1 MSLLRGTVIDN
12 QDPMQR
18 GRCRVYVWGM
28 HQEADD
34 NLPWAETAGSTA
46 FALHKGVGYSG
57 VIQVGTTV
65 WVQFEQQDIQC
76 PVIVGVFVGHDT
88 DSPGDV
94 SPENSDFNPDAKG
107 DNYGK
112 VWMFNTP
119 AGNSFK
125 MDDANPQVHIKTPNG
140 FELHLDDANRRIRL
154 GTPCG
159 PEIVMECDGKLV
171 LSSGCAKITLD
182 KCETIIDS
190 NVTVNGHLTAQGLFA
205 PNICYCSSPGA
216 RFNGK
221 FSSQNK
227 KKKECEPQTDDKGNT
242 SCNKDL
248 PPQNDLGTLEEEMAK
263 LVDEAKNIYIDRNG
277 TKAPFNVCE
286 TKMSP
291 ERYQCLKASGK
302 EVPIQMVCGLGVQA
316 VPHDGNCEEANAP
329 NDETQGNKV
338 DNACDPNAKGA
349 DARGMRKIKR
359 AENKPGWTYLGP
371 TITGMNMQQT
381 TALAKIMASSES
393 DFRVSVVN
401 PDGYL
406 GEFQMGAAALIEAG
420 LVKRGTSN
428 RGLENPANWNNGL
441 SKSKYLADRQLQHN
455 AWAAYTNSQIRQL
468 GSRYTGAK
476 DIKDKFGVVAA
487 AHLLGPAGSKK
498 LTNVDGNGVTGN
510 SYYDMA
516 AVAAKRWLCDKK

>member
-34 NLPWAETAGSTA
+34 NLPWAETAGSTM
-46 FALHKGVGYSG
+46 FGLHRGVGYSG
-57 VIQVGTTV
+57 VLQVGTTV

-205 PNICYCSSPGA
+205 PNICYCSSPGS
-216 RFNGK
+216 RFNGT
-221 FSSQNK
+221 FNSQNK

-248 PPQNDLGTLEEEMAK
+248 PPQNDLSTLEEEMAK

-277 TKAPFNVCE
+277 TKASFNVCE

-316 VPHDGNCEEANAP
+316 IPHDQKCEDANAA
-329 NDETQGNKV
+329 NDETQANTV
-338 DNACDPNAKGA
+338 DKGCDPNATTPDKRA
-349 DARGMRKIKR
+349 MSKIKQ
-359 AENKPGWTYLGP
+359 AENNPGWTYLGP
-371 TITGMNMQQT
+371 SVNGLTMEQT
-381 TALAKIMASSES
+381 TAYAKVMASSES
-393 DFRVSVVN
+393 TFNVSAEN
-401 PDGYL
+401 PDGFI

-420 LVKRGTSN
+420 LVKAGTNN
-428 RGLENPANWNNGL
+428 RGLDNPANWKNGL
-441 SKSKYLADRQLQHN
+441 SKSKFLNDRQLQHN
-455 AWAAYTNSQIRQL
+455 AFAAYTNKQIQYL
-468 GSRYTGAK
+468 GSRFTGSK
-476 DIKDKFGVVAA
+476 SSCDKVGVIAA
-487 AHLLGPAGSKK
+487 AHLLGPNGSKNLK
-498 LTNVDGNGVTGN
+498 AVDGNGTSGN
-510 SYYDMA
+510 SYYDMGRTA
-516 AVAAKRWLCDKK
+516 CRRWTKC

>member
-28 HQEADD
+28 HESPDD

-46 FALHKGVGYSG
+46 FATNRGYGYSG

-216 RFNGK
+216 RFNGT
-221 FSSQNK
+221 FNSQNK

-316 VPHDGNCEEANAP
+316 IPHDQKCEDANAA
-329 NDETQGNKV
+329 NDETQANTV
-338 DNACDPNAKGA
+338 DKGCDPNATTPDKRA
-349 DARGMRKIKR
+349 MSKIKQ

-371 TITGMNMQQT
+371 SVNGLTMEQT
-381 TALAKIMASSES
+381 TAYAKVMASSES
-393 DFRVSVVN
+393 TFNVSAEN
-401 PDGYL
+401 PDGFI

-420 LVKRGTSN
+420 LVKPGTNN
-428 RGLENPANWNNGL
+428 RGLDNPANWKNGL
-441 SKSKYLADRQLQHN
+441 SKSKFLNDRQLQHN
-455 AWAAYTNSQIRQL
+455 AFAAYTNKQIQYL
-468 GSRYTGAK
+468 GSRFTGSK
-476 DIKDKFGVVAA
+476 SSCDKVGVIAA
-487 AHLLGPAGSKK
+487 AHLLGPNGSKNLK
-498 LTNVDGNGVTGN
+498 AVDGNGTSGN
-510 SYYDMA
+510 SYYDMGRTA
-516 AVAAKRWLCDKK
+516 CRRWTKC

>member
-28 HQEADD
+28 HESPDD

-46 FALHKGVGYSG
+46 FATNRGYGYSG

-205 PNICYCSSPGA
+205 PNICYCSSPGS

-221 FSSQNK
+221 FNSQNK

-316 VPHDGNCEEANAP
+316 IPHDQKCEDANAA
-329 NDETQGNKV
+329 NDETQANTV
-338 DNACDPNAKGA
+338 DKGCDPNATTPDKRA
-349 DARGMRKIKR
+349 MSKIKQ

-371 TITGMNMQQT
+371 SVNGLTMEQT
-381 TALAKIMASSES
+381 TAYAKVMASSES
-393 DFRVSVVN
+393 TFNVSAEN
-401 PDGYL
+401 PDGFI

-420 LVKRGTSN
+420 LVKAGTNN
-428 RGLENPANWNNGL
+428 RGLDNPANWKNGL
-441 SKSKYLADRQLQHN
+441 SKSKFLNDRQLQHN
-455 AWAAYTNSQIRQL
+455 AFAAYTNKQIQYL
-468 GSRYTGAK
+468 GSRFTGSK
-476 DIKDKFGVVAA
+476 SSCDKVGVIAA
-487 AHLLGPAGSKK
+487 AHLLGPNGSKNLK
-498 LTNVDGNGVTGN
+498 AVDGNGTSGN
-510 SYYDMA
+510 SYYDMGRTA
-516 AVAAKRWLCDKK
+516 CRRWTKC

>member
-28 HQEADD
+28 HQEADE
-34 NLPWAETAGSTA
+34 NLPWAETAGSTS
-46 FALHKGVGYSG
+46 FGLSRGIGYSG
-57 VIQVGTTV
+57 VLQVGTTV

-190 NVTVNGHLTAQGLFA
+190 NVTVNGHLTAQGVFA
-205 PNICYCSSPGA
+205 PNLCYCNSPGSK
-216 RFNGK
+216 FNGK
-221 FSSQNK
+221 FNSQNK

-316 VPHDGNCEEANAP
+316 IPHDQKCEDANAA
-329 NDETQGNKV
+329 NDETQANTV
-338 DNACDPNAKGA
+338 DKGCDPNATTPDKRA
-349 DARGMRKIKR
+349 MSKIKQ

-371 TITGMNMQQT
+371 SVNGLTMEQT
-381 TALAKIMASSES
+381 TAYAKVMASSES
-393 DFRVSVVN
+393 TFNVSAEN
-401 PDGYL
+401 SDGFI

-420 LVKRGTSN
+420 LVKAGTNN
-428 RGLENPANWNNGL
+428 RGLDNPANWKNGL
-441 SKSKYLADRQLQHN
+441 SKSKFLNDRQLQHN
-455 AWAAYTNSQIRQL
+455 AFAAYTNKQIQYL
-468 GSRYTGAK
+468 GSRFTGSK
-476 DIKDKFGVVAA
+476 SSCDKVGVIAA
-487 AHLLGPAGSKK
+487 AHLLGPNGSKNLK
-498 LTNVDGNGVTGN
+498 AVDGNGTSGN
-510 SYYDMA
+510 SYYDMGRTA
-516 AVAAKRWLCDKK
+516 CRRWTKC

>member
-34 NLPWAETAGSTA
+34 NLPWAETAGSTM
-46 FALHKGVGYSG
+46 FGLHKGVGYSG
-57 VIQVGTTV
+57 VLQVGTTV

-107 DNYGK
+107 ENYGK

-190 NVTVNGHLTAQGLFA
+190 NVTVNGHLTAQGVFA
-205 PNICYCSSPGA
+205 PNLCYCNSPGSK
-216 RFNGK
+216 FNGK

-277 TKAPFNVCE
+277 AKAPFNVCE

-316 VPHDGNCEEANAP
+316 IPHDQKCEDANAA
-329 NDETQGNKV
+329 NDETQANTV
-338 DNACDPNAKGA
+338 DKGCDPNATTPDKRA
-349 DARGMRKIKR
+349 MSKIKQ

-371 TITGMNMQQT
+371 SVNGLTMEQT
-381 TALAKIMASSES
+381 TAYAKVMASSES
-393 DFRVSVVN
+393 TFNVSAEN
-401 PDGYL
+401 PDGFI

-420 LVKRGTSN
+420 LVKPGTNN
-428 RGLENPANWNNGL
+428 RGLDNPANWKNGL
-441 SKSKYLADRQLQHN
+441 SKSKFLNDRQLQHN
-455 AWAAYTNSQIRQL
+455 AFAAYTNKQIQYL
-468 GSRYTGAK
+468 GSRFTGSK
-476 DIKDKFGVVAA
+476 SSCDKVGVIAA
-487 AHLLGPAGSKK
+487 AHLLGPNGSKNLK
-498 LTNVDGNGVTGN
+498 AVDGNGTSGN
-510 SYYDMA
+510 SYYDMGRTA
-516 AVAAKRWLCDKK
+516 CRRWTKC

>member
-34 NLPWAETAGSTA
+34 NLPWAETAGSTM
-46 FALHKGVGYSG
+46 FGIHRGVGYSG
-57 VIQVGTTV
+57 VLQVGTTV

-190 NVTVNGHLTAQGLFA
+190 NVTVNGHLTAQGVFA
-205 PNICYCSSPGA
+205 PNLCYCSSPGSK
-216 RFNGK
+216 FNGT
-221 FSSQNK
+221 FNSQNK
-227 KKKECEPQTDDKGNT
+227 KNKECKPQTDDKGNT

-248 PPQNDLGTLEEEMAK
+248 PPQNDLSTLEEEMAK

-316 VPHDGNCEEANAP
+316 IPHDQKCEDANAA
-329 NDETQGNKV
+329 NDETQANTV
-338 DNACDPNAKGA
+338 DKGCDPNATTPDKRA
-349 DARGMRKIKR
+349 MSKIKQ

-371 TITGMNMQQT
+371 SVNGLTMEQT
-381 TALAKIMASSES
+381 TAYAKVMASSES
-393 DFRVSVVN
+393 TFNVSAEN
-401 PDGYL
+401 PDGFI

-420 LVKRGTSN
+420 LVKAGTNN
-428 RGLENPANWNNGL
+428 RGLDNPANWKNGL
-441 SKSKYLADRQLQHN
+441 SKSKFLNDRQLQHN
-455 AWAAYTNSQIRQL
+455 AFAAYTNKQIQYL
-468 GSRYTGAK
+468 GDRFTGSK
-476 DIKDKFGVVAA
+476 SSCDKVGVIAA
-487 AHLLGPAGSKK
+487 AHLLGPNGSKNLK
-498 LTNVDGNGVTGN
+498 AVDGNGTSGN
-510 SYYDMA
+510 SYYDMGRTA
-516 AVAAKRWLCDKK
+516 CRRWTKC

>member
-216 RFNGK
+216 RFNGT
-221 FSSQNK
+221 FNSQNK

-316 VPHDGNCEEANAP
+316 IPHDQKCEDANAA
-329 NDETQGNKV
+329 NDETQANTV
-338 DNACDPNAKGA
+338 DKGCDPNATTPDKRA
-349 DARGMRKIKR
+349 MSKIKQ

-371 TITGMNMQQT
+371 SVNGLTMEQT
-381 TALAKIMASSES
+381 TAYAKVMASSES
-393 DFRVSVVN
+393 TFNVSAEN
-401 PDGYL
+401 PDGFI

-420 LVKRGTSN
+420 LVKPGTNN
-428 RGLENPANWNNGL
+428 RGLDNPANWKNGL
-441 SKSKYLADRQLQHN
+441 SKSKFLNDRQLQHN
-455 AWAAYTNSQIRQL
+455 AFAAYTNKQIQYL
-468 GSRYTGAK
+468 GSRFTGSK
-476 DIKDKFGVVAA
+476 SSCDKVGVIAA
-487 AHLLGPAGSKK
+487 AHLLGPNGSKNLK
-498 LTNVDGNGVTGN
+498 AVDGNGTSGN
-510 SYYDMA
+510 SYYDMGRTA
-516 AVAAKRWLCDKK
+516 CRRWTKC

>member
-34 NLPWAETAGSTA
+34 NLPWAETAGSTM
-46 FALHKGVGYSG
+46 FGLSRGIGYSG
-57 VIQVGTTV
+57 VLQVGTTV

-205 PNICYCSSPGA
+205 PNICYCSSPGS
-216 RFNGK
+216 RFNGT
-221 FSSQNK
+221 FNSQNK

-248 PPQNDLGTLEEEMAK
+248 PPQNDLATLEEEMAK

-316 VPHDGNCEEANAP
+316 IPHDQKCEDANAA
-329 NDETQGNKV
+329 NDETQANTV
-338 DNACDPNAKGA
+338 DKGCDPNATTPDKRA
-349 DARGMRKIKR
+349 MSKIKQ

-371 TITGMNMQQT
+371 SVNGLTMEQT
-381 TALAKIMASSES
+381 TAYAKVMASSES
-393 DFRVSVVN
+393 TFNVSAEN
-401 PDGYL
+401 PDGFI

-420 LVKRGTSN
+420 LVKPGTNN
-428 RGLENPANWNNGL
+428 RGLDNPANWKNGL
-441 SKSKYLADRQLQHN
+441 SKSKFLNDRQLQHN
-455 AWAAYTNSQIRQL
+455 AFAAYTNKQIQYL
-468 GSRYTGAK
+468 GSRFTGSK
-476 DIKDKFGVVAA
+476 SSCDKVGVIAA
-487 AHLLGPAGSKK
+487 AHLLGPNGSKNLK
-498 LTNVDGNGVTGN
+498 AVDGNGTSGN
-510 SYYDMA
+510 SYYDMGRTA
-516 AVAAKRWLCDKK
+516 CRRWTKC

>member
-34 NLPWAETAGSTA
+34 NLPWAETAGSTM
-46 FALHKGVGYSG
+46 FGLHKGVGYSG
-57 VIQVGTTV
+57 VLQVGTTV

-316 VPHDGNCEEANAP
+316 IPHDQKCEDANAS

-349 DARGMRKIKR
+349 DARGMRKIKQ

-406 GEFQMGAAALIEAG
+406 GEFQMGAAALIEAK
-420 LVKRGTSN
+420 LVKEGTST
-428 RGLENPANWNNGL
+428 RQLDDPSRWKNGL
-441 SKSKYLADRQLQHN
+441 SKTKFLNDRQLQHN
-455 AWAAYTNSQIRQL
+455 AWAAYTNSQIKQL

-476 DIKDKFGVVAA
+476 DIKDKFGAVAA

-516 AVAAKRWLCDKK
+516 AIAAKRWLCDK

>member
-216 RFNGK
+216 RFNGT
-221 FSSQNK
+221 FNSQNK

-316 VPHDGNCEEANAP
+316 IPHDQKCEEANAA
-329 NDETQGNKV
+329 NDETQANTV
-338 DNACDPNAKGA
+338 DKGCDPNATTPDKRA
-349 DARGMRKIKR
+349 MSKIKQ

-371 TITGMNMQQT
+371 SVNGLTMEQT
-381 TALAKIMASSES
+381 TAYAKVMASSES
-393 DFRVSVVN
+393 TFNVSAEN
-401 PDGYL
+401 PDGFI

-420 LVKRGTSN
+420 LVKPGTNN
-428 RGLENPANWNNGL
+428 RGLDNPANWKNGL
-441 SKSKYLADRQLQHN
+441 SKSKFLNDRQLQHN
-455 AWAAYTNSQIRQL
+455 AFAAYTNKQIQYL
-468 GSRYTGAK
+468 GSRFTGSK
-476 DIKDKFGVVAA
+476 SSCDKVGVIAA
-487 AHLLGPAGSKK
+487 AHLLGPNGSKNLK
-498 LTNVDGNGVTGN
+498 AVDGNGTSGN
-510 SYYDMA
+510 SYYDMGRTA
-516 AVAAKRWLCDKK
+516 CRRWTKC

>member
-1 MSLLRGTVIDN
+1 MSLLRGTVTDN

-34 NLPWAETAGSTA
+34 NLPWAETAGSTM
-46 FALHKGVGYSG
+46 FGLHKGVGYSG
-57 VIQVGTTV
+57 VLQVGTTV

-76 PVIVGVFVGHDT
+76 PVIVGVFVGHDV

-94 SPENSDFNPDAKG
+94 SKDNSDFHPDAKG

-119 AGNSFK
+119 AGNTFK
-125 MDDANPQVHIKTPNG
+125 MDDANPQVHLKTPNG

-159 PEIVMECDGKLV
+159 PEIIMECDGKLV

-182 KCETIIDS
+182 GCETIIDS

-205 PNICYCSSPGA
+205 PNICYCGSPGQPY
-216 RFNGK
+216 NGK
-221 FSSQNK
+221 FNSQNK
-227 KKKECEPQTDDKGNT
+227 KKKECDPQTDDKGNT

-248 PPQNDLGTLEEEMAK
+248 PPQNDLGSLQEEMTK
-263 LVDEAKNIYIDRNG
+263 LIEEAKVIYMDRNK
-277 TKAPFNVCE
+277 TKEPFKICE

-291 ERYQCLKASGK
+291 ERYQCLKNSGK
-302 EVPIQMVCGLGVQA
+302 DVPTQMVCGLGIQA
-316 VPHDGNCEEANAP
+316 VPHNGSCEEANAP

-338 DNACDPNAKGA
+338 DDACDPNAKGA
-349 DARGMRKIKR
+349 DARGMRKIKQ
-359 AENKPGWTYLGP
+359 AENKKGWTYLGP
-371 TITGMNMQQT
+371 TITGMNMKQT

-393 DFRVSVVN
+393 DFVVTVEN
-401 PDGYL
+401 KGHYL

-420 LVKRGTSN
+420 LVKQGTSN
-428 RGLENPANWNNGL
+428 NQLDDPSRWLNGL
-441 SKSKYLADRQLQHN
+441 SKTKFLNDRQLQHN
-455 AWAAYTNSQIRQL
+455 AWAAYTNSQIKQL
-468 GSRYTGAK
+468 GNRYTGAK
-476 DIKDKFGVVAA
+476 NIYDKFGAVAA
-487 AHLLGPAGSKK
+487 AHLLGPAGSRK
-498 LTNVDGNGVTGN
+498 LTNVDANGVTGN

-516 AVAAKRWLCDKK
+516 AVAAKRWLCEK

>member
-34 NLPWAETAGSTA
+34 NLPWAETAGSTM
-46 FALHKGVGYSG
+46 FGLSRGIGYSG
-57 VIQVGTTV
+57 VLQVGTTV

-205 PNICYCSSPGA
+205 PNICYCSSPGS
-216 RFNGK
+216 RFNGT
-221 FSSQNK
+221 FNSQNK

-316 VPHDGNCEEANAP
+316 IPHDQKCEDANAA
-329 NDETQGNKV
+329 NDETQANTV
-338 DNACDPNAKGA
+338 DKGCDPNATTPDKRA
-349 DARGMRKIKR
+349 MSKIKQ

-371 TITGMNMQQT
+371 SVNGLTMEQT
-381 TALAKIMASSES
+381 TAYAKVMASSES
-393 DFRVSVVN
+393 TFNVSAEN
-401 PDGYL
+401 PDGFI

-420 LVKRGTSN
+420 LVKPGTNN
-428 RGLENPANWNNGL
+428 RGLDNPANWKNGL
-441 SKSKYLADRQLQHN
+441 SKSKFLNDRQLQHN
-455 AWAAYTNSQIRQL
+455 AFAAYTNKQIQYL
-468 GSRYTGAK
+468 GSRFTGSK
-476 DIKDKFGVVAA
+476 SSCDKVGVIAA
-487 AHLLGPAGSKK
+487 AHLLGPNGSKNLK
-498 LTNVDGNGVTGN
+498 AVDGNGTSGN
-510 SYYDMA
+510 SYYDMGRTA
-516 AVAAKRWLCDKK
+516 CRRWTKC

>member
-28 HQEADD
+28 HESPDD

-46 FALHKGVGYSG
+46 FATNRGYGYSG

-205 PNICYCSSPGA
+205 PNICYCSSPGS
-216 RFNGK
+216 RFNGT
-221 FSSQNK
+221 FNSQNK

-316 VPHDGNCEEANAP
+316 IPHDQKCEDANAA
-329 NDETQGNKV
+329 NDETQANTV
-338 DNACDPNAKGA
+338 DKGCDPNATTPDKRA
-349 DARGMRKIKR
+349 MSKIKQ

-371 TITGMNMQQT
+371 SVNGLTMEQT
-381 TALAKIMASSES
+381 TAYAKVMASSES
-393 DFRVSVVN
+393 TFNVSAEN
-401 PDGYL
+401 PDGFI

-420 LVKRGTSN
+420 LVKPGTNN
-428 RGLENPANWNNGL
+428 RGLDNPANWKNGL
-441 SKSKYLADRQLQHN
+441 SKSKFLNDRQLQHN
-455 AWAAYTNSQIRQL
+455 AFAAYTNKQIQYL
-468 GSRYTGAK
+468 GSRFTGSK
-476 DIKDKFGVVAA
+476 SSCDKVGVIAA
-487 AHLLGPAGSKK
+487 AHLLGPNGSKNLK
-498 LTNVDGNGVTGN
+498 AVDGNGTSGN
-510 SYYDMA
+510 SYYDMGRTA
-516 AVAAKRWLCDKK
+516 CRRWTKC

>member
-28 HQEADD
+28 HESPDD

-46 FALHKGVGYSG
+46 FATNRGYGYSG

-216 RFNGK
+216 RFNGT
-221 FSSQNK
+221 FNSQNK

-316 VPHDGNCEEANAP
+316 IPHDQKCEDANAS
-329 NDETQGNKV
+329 NDETQANTV
-338 DNACDPNAKGA
+338 DKGCDPNATTPDKRA
-349 DARGMRKIKR
+349 MSKIKQ

-371 TITGMNMQQT
+371 SVNGLTMEQT
-381 TALAKIMASSES
+381 TAYAKVMASSES
-393 DFRVSVVN
+393 TFNVSAEN
-401 PDGYL
+401 PDGFI

-420 LVKRGTSN
+420 LVKPGTNN
-428 RGLENPANWNNGL
+428 RGLDNPANWKNGL
-441 SKSKYLADRQLQHN
+441 SKSKFLNDRQLQHN
-455 AWAAYTNSQIRQL
+455 AFAAYTNKQIQYL
-468 GSRYTGAK
+468 GSRFTGSK
-476 DIKDKFGVVAA
+476 SSCDKVGVIAA
-487 AHLLGPAGSKK
+487 AHLLGPNGSKNLK
-498 LTNVDGNGVTGN
+498 AVDGNGTSGN
-510 SYYDMA
+510 SYYDMGRTA
-516 AVAAKRWLCDKK
+516 CRRWTKC

>member
-28 HQEADD
+28 HQEADE
-34 NLPWAETAGSTA
+34 NLPWAETAGSTM
-46 FALHKGVGYSG
+46 FGLHKGVGYSG
-57 VIQVGTTV
+57 VLQVGTTV

-94 SPENSDFNPDAKG
+94 SKDNSDFHPDAKG

-190 NVTVNGHLTAQGLFA
+190 NVTVNGHLTAQGVFA
-205 PNICYCSSPGA
+205 PNLCYCHSPGKK
-216 RFNGK
+216 FSGK
-221 FSSQNK
+221 FSSTQT
-227 KKKECEPQTDDKGNT
+227 KKKECKPQTDDKGNT

-248 PPQNDLGTLEEEMAK
+248 PPQNDLSTLEEEMTQ
-263 LVDEAKNIYIDRNG
+263 LVDEAKNIYIDRNK
-277 TKAPFNVCE
+277 TKEPFGVCE

-302 EVPIQMVCGLGVQA
+302 EVPIQMVCGLGVQVVA
-316 VPHDGNCEEANAP
+316 HDQSCGDANQS
-329 NDETQGNKV
+329 NDETQSNTLDGPCN
-338 DNACDPNAKGA
+338 PNAKGA
-349 DARGMRKIKR
+349 DARGMQKIKQ
-359 AENKPGWTYLGP
+359 AENNQSWSYYGP
-371 TITGMNMQQT
+371 AVTGMTMEQT

-393 DFRVSVVN
+393 DFRYTVVN
-401 PDGYL
+401 KQGFL
-406 GEFQMGAAALIEAG
+406 GEFQMGAAALVEAG
-420 LVKRGTSN
+420 LVKRGTNN
-428 RGLENPANWNNGL
+428 RQLDDPSRWNDGL
-441 SKSKYLADRQLQHN
+441 SKTKFLNDRQLQHK

-476 DIKDKFGVVAA
+476 NVYDKLGTVAA

-498 LTNVDGNGVTGN
+498 LTNVDANGVTGN

-516 AVAAKRWLCDKK
+516 AVAAKRWLC